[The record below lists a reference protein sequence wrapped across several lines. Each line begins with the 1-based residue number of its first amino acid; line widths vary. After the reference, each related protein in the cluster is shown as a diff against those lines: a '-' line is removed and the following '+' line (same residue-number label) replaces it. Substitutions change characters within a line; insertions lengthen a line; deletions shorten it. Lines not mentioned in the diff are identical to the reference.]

1 MKKTYFIFASIIMA
15 MLVSCSSGTDT
26 NTKEITPTSTE
37 FTSGDLAKYIEVV
50 DEPSELTFVEKDG
63 AIATQYIR
71 LKVTLQLRRDCSIT
85 KNADPH
91 DIDFAGLLSVAI
103 INLVD
108 ESGTE
113 VQDLSIKDEDLL
125 KLKKLLTGDEGDT
138 EEIIFEGE
146 FHNHDD
152 APKWFKDAVQF
163 TPYLTADFAMGTGRT
178 TIEIDDNVISDMEE
192 DDDFDTYG
200 ISDSEDWDA
209 LLDSYE
215 KYVDKYISFAKKA
228 ATGDMDALT
237 EYPALMEKAQE
248 LSDKMED
255 AKGEMSAS
263 QWRRYM
269 EITNKMATAAL

>member
-1 MKKTYFIFASIIMA
+1 MKKTYLIFASIIMA

-63 AIATQYIR
+63 TIATQYIR
-71 LKVTLQLRRDCSIT
+71 LKVTLKLVRDGF
-85 KNADPH
+85 KNADAH
-91 DIDFAGLLSVAI
+91 DIDFTGLLSVAMI
-103 INLVD
+103 KLID
-108 ESGTE
+108 ESGTK
-113 VQDLSIKDEDLL
+113 VQELSVKSEDLL

-146 FHNHDD
+146 FHNHED
-152 APKWFKDAVQF
+152 APKWFKDAVMF
-163 TPYLTADFAMGTGRT
+163 MPHITGDIS
-178 TIEIDDNVISDMEE
+178 IEDGNTSNDDVISFDMEE

-248 LSDKMED
+248 LSEKMKD
-255 AKGEMSAS
+255 AEGEMSAS

-269 EITNKMATAAL
+269 KITNKMATAAL

>member
-1 MKKTYFIFASIIMA
+1 MKKTYFIFASIIIA
-15 MLVSCSSGTDT
+15 MLVSCSSGID
-26 NTKEITPTSTE
+26 TKEVTPTSTE
-37 FTSGDLAKYIEVV
+37 FTSGDLAKYVEIV
-50 DEPSELTFVEKDG
+50 DEPSELTYVEKDG

-71 LKVTLQLRRDCSIT
+71 LKVTLKLVRDGF
-85 KNADPH
+85 KNVDAH
-91 DIDFAGLLSVAI
+91 DIDFTGLLSVAI

-108 ESGTE
+108 ENGTE
-113 VQDLSIKDEDLL
+113 VQDLSVKSEDLL

-152 APKWFKDAVQF
+152 APKWFKEAVMF
-163 TPYLTADFAMGTGRT
+163 TPYLTGDIS
-178 TIEIDDNVISDMEE
+178 IEDGNTSNDDVISFDMEE